1 MKITGKIIAT
11 LGLLASVSA
20 ADAGGLAVLVE
31 EQARAALG
39 PAATQG
45 EMRVT
50 LRDGA
55 PEEAAFLTNFRFN
68 ANTGQFAAHAIL
80 EDGSS
85 SVIQGLAVLTLEVPV
100 PVRSLAPGD
109 IVGPDDLRMERI
121 HSGRISAF
129 SATDPA
135 DLIGQEVKHMLQA
148 GRPVMKQAVSPPV
161 VIRRGQLV
169 SLRFKDAELSISA
182 PARSLADASV
192 GAEVKVVN
200 LASNLVIQGIALSNG
215 MVEVTR

>member
-1 MKITGKIIAT
+1 MRIAGKIIAK
-11 LGLLASVSA
+11 LAFVASVSA
-20 ADAGGLAVLVE
+20 ANAGSIALLVE

-45 EMRVT
+45 DMRVT
-50 LRDGA
+50 LREGA
-55 PEEAAFLTNFRFN
+55 PDEAAFLANFRFN

-80 EDGSS
+80 DDGSS
-85 SVIQGLAVLTLEVPV
+85 AVIQGLAVLTLEVPV
-100 PVRSLAPGD
+100 PVRSLAPGE
-109 IVGPDDLRMERI
+109 IVGPDDIRMERV

-135 DLIGQEVKHMLQA
+135 DLIGQEVKHMLLA

-169 SLRFKDAELSISA
+169 SLRFQDAELSISA
-182 PARSLADASV
+182 PARALSDASV
-192 GAEVKVVN
+192 GSEVKVVN
-200 LASNLVIQGIALSNG
+200 LASNLVIQGVALSNG
-215 MVEVTR
+215 MVEVSR